1 MANNSK
7 LETIEKVASKGKAFV
22 DDLAAY
28 FKSSEYKQTLKLDTS
43 NHTHLPE
50 TSDNVKPTIG
60 DKEGDDY
67 IKEPKLSYDKNKLE
81 SDKVKV
87 PEAKVDK
94 SKADGLKNPEK
105 FKEHKPEYREPEYKQ
120 FSNSEKGYSGE
131 DKPTGTI
138 EYTFGPKD
146 EAGEPFFELSKQ
158 LLSVEETSGQEN
170 QGEGE
175 KPKQEYKL
183 EKLFDEKY
191 GQRYVNC
198 ITFKNCNILGTGAFD
213 LDRDNADPLKT
224 HIEFIFQD
232 IEYFAPP
239 AIETKTPDEAKQT
252 GQPDTK
258 QAIVNKK

>member
-1 MANNSK
+1 MSNSK
-7 LETIEKVASKGKAFV
+7 LETIEKIASKGKAFV

-28 FKSSEYKQTLKLDTS
+28 FKSSEYKQTIKLDTS
-43 NHTHLPE
+43 SHVHVPSNE
-50 TSDNVKPTIG
+50 AAQMNPTNG
-60 DKEGDDY
+60 AKEGNDY
-67 IKEPKLSYDKNKLE
+67 IEQVSISYDE
-81 SDKVKV
+81 SKMPEKYKV
-87 PEAKVDK
+87 PEPKFDPKNAQGL
-94 SKADGLKNPEK
+94 ADIKKPK
-105 FKEHKPEYREPEYKQ
+105 DYKPEYRDPAYKQ
-120 FSNSEKGYSGE
+120 FTKSELGNKE
-131 DKPTGTI
+131 PDKPTGKL
-138 EYTFGPKD
+138 ELTFGPKD
-146 EAGEPFFELSKQ
+146 DNGESNFGLSKQ
-158 LLSVEETSGQEN
+158 LLQMEEQSGQEN